1 MTSLPFLKAQNE
13 RKSFCAAVRA
23 HLEVG
28 ELTYMQAHVLMSFAV
43 LGFDFKRS
51 YAALSRW
58 SHVSRATI
66 GRVLAVGERLGLL
79 TRHSK
84 RRKLWDGE
92 RIRIVRDI
100 ITVRLRRFSSSSQNE
115 PESDSFVSLWSLIA
129 PNVPIDGP
137 LGEALRRLGRAIG
150 QREPA

>member
-1 MTSLPFLKAQNE
+1 MSSLPFLKAQNE
-13 RKSFCAAVRA
+13 RKSFCVAVRA
-23 HLEVG
+23 HRNAG
-28 ELTYMQAHVLMSFAV
+28 ELTYMQAGVLMAFAV

-58 SHVSRATI
+58 AGVSRATI
-66 GRVLAVGERLGLL
+66 GRALAAGERLGLL

-115 PESDSFVSLWSLIA
+115 PESDSFVSLWSLVA
-129 PNVPIDGP
+129 PNIPIDGL
-137 LGEALRRLGRAIG
+137 LGEALRRLGRSIG
-150 QREPA
+150 QREPT

>member
-1 MTSLPFLKAQNE
+1 MSSFPHLKAPNE

-23 HLEVG
+23 HLDAG

-100 ITVRLRRFSSSSQNE
+100 ITVRLQRFSSSSQNE